1 MRRGSNGGWLGEN
14 KEKPHE
20 GNFMGVNL
28 GADFTAE
35 HEWGIKRLNQ
45 CLGIHDRTVM
55 GIKRYLV
62 GKIVEGVIVWM
73 EEPDE
78 AALIIE
84 EPSKWNERDKIDNV
98 SRELTLSSY
107 SNTPDFATA
116 WDENSLGI
124 RVKGEK
130 NINKLKKVHEALLN
144 NDAAI
149 WLGGGGIF
157 DNAGLVIGIV
167 SLIPKAMKEAMKET
181 MKAAHEDRKKL
192 KDASEKCGIKQRIDA
207 INEEFS
213 KKNPHC
219 YDTPLG
225 YYALSPSWKTNG
237 TSKHPVMYWLNPRK
251 QDKVNYGWF
260 TVEQLEEWIEGKGPI
275 PMTKKQIDEKRR

>member
-1 MRRGSNGGWLGEN
+1 MRRGCNCGWLGEN

-20 GNFMGVNL
+20 GSFMGVNL
-28 GADFTAE
+28 GSDHVAE

-55 GIKRYLV
+55 GMERYRV
-62 GKIVEGVIVWM
+62 GKIVEGAIALM

-84 EPSKWNERDKIDNV
+84 EPSSWNKRDKIDNV

-107 SNTPDFATA
+107 SKTPDFATA
-116 WDENSLGI
+116 WDEKSLGI

-130 NINKLKKVHEALLN
+130 NINKLKKVYEALLK
-144 NDAAI
+144 NDAAV
-149 WLGGGGIF
+149 WLGGGGVF
-157 DNAGLVIGIV
+157 ENAGLVIGIV
-167 SLIPKAMKEAMKET
+167 SLIPKEMKET

-192 KDASEKCGIKQRIDA
+192 EDASEKCGIKKRIDE
-207 INEEFS
+207 INGKFQKE
-213 KKNPHC
+213 NPHT
-219 YDTPLG
+219 YNTPLG

-237 TSKHPVMYWLNPRK
+237 ESKHPVMYWLNPRQ

-260 TVEQLEEWIEGKGPI
+260 TVEQLEQWIEGNGPI
-275 PMTKKQIDEKRR
+275 PKTNK